1 MQATQDIIENEIRK
15 ENQMLKDTSRK
26 KVHEKKKR
34 LYWVVIKKLIIDT
47 DQDDKRHRGSSDIL

>member
-34 LYWVVIKKLIIDT
+34 LY
-47 DQDDKRHRGSSDIL
+47 